1 MKTVRIL
8 PYKMTSVSARLLA
21 QELNVLRIYP
31 DRNTYRYKRNHLIV
45 NWGLS
50 VIPSCLSRVPS
61 DCILNHPDDVAISSN
76 KISTFNRFSQQC
88 FYCIPDWSCDRSVA
102 EGWLDDGDIVYCRTT
117 VTGHGGSG
125 IVVAKS
131 IDEIVEAKLYTK
143 GVANET
149 EYRVH
154 VFNGEIIDFV
164 KKARRRN
171 QDNQPS
177 HHIRNYKQ
185 GWVFVREGVQLP
197 QMVEEAARGAIKAL
211 GLSFG
216 AVDVC
221 QTTEGKA
228 CVFEVNTAPGIMNT
242 SVERY
247 AEAIRRCTI
256 CL

>member
-1 MKTVRIL
+1 MRKLRIL
-8 PYKMTSVSARLLA
+8 PYKMSSVSARLLA
-21 QELNVLRIYP
+21 RELNCLRIYP
-31 DRNTYRYKRNHLIV
+31 DRNTYRYKRNHVIV

-50 VIPSCLSRVPS
+50 VIPSSLECVPDS
-61 DCILNHPDDVAISSN
+61 HILNHPSAVLLASN
-76 KISTFNRFSQQC
+76 KLYTFNRLFQQC
-88 FYCIPDWSCDRSVA
+88 FYDIPDWTCQHSKA
-102 EGWLDDGDIVYCRTT
+102 EEWIANGDSVYCRTT
-117 VTGHGGSG
+117 LTGHGGDG
-125 IVVAKS
+125 IVVANS

-143 GVANET
+143 GVSNET

-154 VFNGEIIDFV
+154 VFNGEVIDFI

-171 QDNQPS
+171 QDDQPS

-197 QMVEEAARGAIKAL
+197 QVVEESARKAIKAL

-216 AVDVC
+216 AVDIC

-247 AEAIRRCTI
+247 AEAIKNWSVQ
-256 CL
+256 

>member
-8 PYKMTSVSARLLA
+8 PYKMASVSARLLA
-21 QELNVLRIYP
+21 RELSVLRIYP

-50 VIPSCLSRVPS
+50 VIPSCLSHVPS
-61 DCILNHPDDVAISSN
+61 DCILNHPDAVAISSN
-76 KISTFNRFSQQC
+76 KISTFNRFFQQC
-88 FYCIPDWSCDRSVA
+88 FYDIPDWSCDKDMAIRWVE
-102 EGWLDDGDIVYCRTT
+102 EGHTVYCRTT
-117 VTGHGGSG
+117 VTGHGGDG
-125 IVVAKS
+125 IVVAES

-164 KKARRRN
+164 KKAKRRN

-197 QMVEEAARGAIKAL
+197 QVVEEAARGAIKAL

-247 AEAIRRCTI
+247 AEAIRRWVE